1 MRLYKMENEK
11 EFDEIFR
18 LYYSKIF
25 IFALQMINDEDESHD
40 IISSVYEH
48 IWKNF
53 KTIKNENVQSYLYT
67 LVKTRCIN
75 YLRQRDIHE
84 KYIEFCIKTN
94 NEEKSVE
101 TDDTD
106 TNERIERILSL
117 LQFLP
122 SRDRDIMEACYIDHK
137 KYQEIADEFNLSLS
151 YVKKIIAKVL
161 NSLRNDFTKK
171 T

>member
-18 LYYSKIF
+18 LYYSKLF

-67 LVKTRCIN
+67 L
-75 YLRQRDIHE
+75 
-84 KYIEFCIKTN
+84 
-94 NEEKSVE
+94 
-101 TDDTD
+101 
-106 TNERIERILSL
+106 
-117 LQFLP
+117 
-122 SRDRDIMEACYIDHK
+122 
-137 KYQEIADEFNLSLS
+137 
-151 YVKKIIAKVL
+151 
-161 NSLRNDFTKK
+161 
-171 T
+171 